1 MKDWKVLYEKA
12 DKALK
17 EIEELLDNNISLSPA
32 AWAKYKQ
39 ILNEYREG
47 VINDKRDN

>member
-17 EIEELLDNNISLSPA
+17 EVEELLDNNISLSPA
-32 AWAKYKQ
+32 AWVKYKQ

-47 VINDKRDN
+47 VKKNST

>member
-17 EIEELLDNNISLSPA
+17 EIEELLDSNISLSPS

-47 VINDKRDN
+47 VKKNST

>member
-12 DKALK
+12 DK
-17 EIEELLDNNISLSPA
+17 EIEELLDNNISLSSV
-32 AWAKYKQ
+32 AWVRYKQ

-47 VINDKRDN
+47 VNNDKRDN